1 VRGSSG
7 PLRRL
12 RRPAFSR
19 SPGVRLSFHGDP
31 PTEVSADGQ
40 RAFAVTLALIV
51 CHSSSSWP
59 IDVLTA
65 RIREM
70 IED

>member
-1 VRGSSG
+1 MHFKVAGSST
-7 PLRRL
+7 
-12 RRPAFSR
+12 
-19 SPGVRLSFHGDP
+19 VFHVDP
-31 PTEVSADGQ
+31 PTKVSADCQ
-40 RAFAVTLALIV
+40 RAFAVTLAPIV

>member
-1 VRGSSG
+1 MHFKAAGSST
-7 PLRRL
+7 
-12 RRPAFSR
+12 
-19 SPGVRLSFHGDP
+19 VFHVDP

-40 RAFAVTLALIV
+40 LIV

-65 RIREM
+65 GSGEM
-70 IED
+70 IDD